1 MGTFARKSR
10 GCWAYQF
17 QWSLKT
23 YYGSGFRTKRQAA
36 RAEEERREALRSG
49 KQRLTSP
56 ILRDLALD
64 YLKKLDTYHT
74 QLWAKQVRW
83 KINRY
88 CKPLFDR
95 EGDTIR
101 PKDIQDLLSELKD
114 SKKPRTINELRKIL
128 NAIFNLAINND
139 PLSNNPVKKVPAF
152 PMDEASKYI
161 PPEKD
166 LLKVLKVANQRQRDQ
181 LLFIKNTMCRV
192 SASRNVSR
200 SDVNLKEGWVQL
212 KTRKTRGG
220 GEKKWKVP
228 INSELRPIL
237 ARLIK
242 NSDGEYL
249 FPNADGTHQT
259 KYPRWLKE
267 LCQNAKVIPFTF
279 HAIRHY
285 SSTHA
290 LNKRANIRGI
300 QAMLGHGDIKTTSIY
315 LQSLDETTRSVA
327 ETLTILKKA
336 PKKAVDNGQDFGQ
349 DFSVKPRKNR
359 VRPRRITR
367 PYSTQNQ

>member
-1 MGTFARKSR
+1 MGAFARKNRS
-10 GCWAYQF
+10 CWAYQF
-17 QWSLKT
+17 QWRLKT
-23 YYGSGFRTKRQAA
+23 YYSSGFRTKRQAA

-49 KQRLTSP
+49 KQRLTTP
-56 ILRDLALD
+56 TFRNLALD
-64 YLKKLDTYHT
+64 YLRKLDTYHT
-74 QLWAKQVRW
+74 PLWAKQVRC
-83 KINRY
+83 KINKY
-88 CKPLFDR
+88 CKPLFER
-95 EGDTIR
+95 EGDTIT
-101 PKDIQDLLSELKD
+101 PKDIQDLLSGLKGR
-114 SKKPRTINELRKIL
+114 KKPRTINELRKIL

-139 PLSNNPVKKVPAF
+139 HLSTNPVKKVPAF
-152 PMDEASKYI
+152 PVDEPPKYI

-166 LLKVLKVANQRQRDQ
+166 LLKVLKAANQRQRDQ

-228 INSELRPIL
+228 INRELRPVL
-237 ARLIK
+237 VRLLK

-249 FPNADGTHQT
+249 FPNADGTQQT

-267 LCQNAKVIPFTF
+267 LCKNAKVSPFTF

-290 LNKRANIRGI
+290 LNKNANIRGI
-300 QAMLGHGDIKTTSIY
+300 QAMLGHGDIRTTSIY

-327 ETLTILKKA
+327 ETLATPKKGA
-336 PKKAVDNGQDFGQ
+336 KKAVDNGQDFGQ
-349 DFSVKPRKNR
+349 DFSRKLPKNG
-359 VRPRRITR
+359 VRSRRITR
-367 PYSTQNQ
+367 PNITQNQ